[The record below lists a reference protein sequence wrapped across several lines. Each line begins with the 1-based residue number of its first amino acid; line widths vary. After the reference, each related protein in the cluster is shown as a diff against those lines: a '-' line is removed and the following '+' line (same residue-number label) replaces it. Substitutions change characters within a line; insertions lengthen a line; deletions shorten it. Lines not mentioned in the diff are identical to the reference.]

1 MSKCDHCGWDISIQ
15 PPKESGCNHVHYP
28 EACIICTIKKHH
40 DCEKHEFRC
49 IRCGALSNV

>member
-28 EACIICTIKKHH
+28 EACRICTIKKHH
-40 DCEKHEFRC
+40 NCEKHEFRC